1 MLEAE
6 DYLFEVMKK
15 RLEHLTRVIDNPMD
29 PDVLRD
35 YFSKRLNRSI
45 IDYLLRENYFGSA
58 STFIDETGLKVFIFS
73 LTFFSRIL
81 LMLKCLKRLAR
92 LWIS

>member
-15 RLEHLTRVIDNPMD
+15 RLDHLSRVADNPLD

-35 YFSKRLNRSI
+35 YFIKRLNRSI

-58 STFIDETGLKVFIFS
+58 STFIDETGLKVLI
-73 LTFFSRIL
+73 LTL
-81 LMLKCLKRLAR
+81 LFRFL
-92 LWIS
+92 

>member
-15 RLEHLTRVIDNPMD
+15 RLAHLARVVDSPMD
-29 PDVLRD
+29 PEILRD

-45 IDYLLRENYFGSA
+45 IDYLLRENYFASA
-58 STFIDETGLKVFIFS
+58 ATFIEETGLKVSCFLHFI
-73 LTFFSRIL
+73 
-81 LMLKCLKRLAR
+81 K
-92 LWIS
+92 